1 MSPKYFEESVTN
13 LIKSI
18 SKSFTINTKTKENIP
33 IVVKVFQDHWGF
45 R

>member
-18 SKSFTINTKTKENIP
+18 SRSLTTNTKTKLNIAM
-33 IVVKVFQDHWGF
+33 VTRVFQDH
-45 R
+45 

>member
-1 MSPKYFEESVTN
+1 MSPKYFEESVAN

-18 SKSFTINTKTKENIP
+18 SKSLTTNTKTKENIT
-33 IVVKVFQDHWGF
+33 IVLSVFQDHWGF